1 MDFNSFF
8 FNYLVLQ
15 TALHLWQSAND
26 TYLWLAPV
34 LLICIS
40 IIIFT
45 CYFVLS
51 ESWFEPFW
59 NRYSWTNVIVVAFTV
74 RKGQVGV
81 CGREAERR
89 WTSTYKLLL
98 AWLIF
103 YTLPMS
109 LEPVCL
115 WCKLPWIKTII
126 FIIVLLIFEHESIW
140 MCVSLTVTT
149 LLFSGLLRHCLT
161 VSLMC
166 FLWPLPFFPNKGITL
181 MSKLKVEQHYSS
193 GLIWQK
199 VSS

>member
-1 MDFNSFF
+1 M
-8 FNYLVLQ
+8 
-15 TALHLWQSAND
+15 

-34 LLICIS
+34 LLICI
-40 IIIFT
+40 IISIFT

-59 NRYSWTNVIVVAFTV
+59 NRYSWTNVTVVAFTV

-89 WTSTYKLLL
+89 WKSAYKLLL

-115 WCKLPWIKTII
+115 WCKLPWIKTKMCWRST
-126 FIIVLLIFEHESIW
+126 FYFHHCIVGIW
-140 MCVSLTVTT
+140 TWIHLNVSLP
-149 LLFSGLLRHCLT
+149 HCHHIA
-161 VSLMC
+161 
-166 FLWPLPFFPNKGITL
+166 FLWAASPLPHRSPHVLPLTPPIFPQQGNHTN
-181 MSKLKVEQHYSS
+181 VEA
-193 GLIWQK
+193 
-199 VSS
+199 